1 MYKLSKYISTIL
13 HPVLLPTIATLV
25 FFLVSPFYYPLNH
38 IYILITFVFLGSYIF
53 PILLLIL
60 FKKLQIIS
68 SFEIMST
75 HERKIPVLS
84 FLIISLILS
93 YVIYN
98 LPNYKILSLM
108 FFGCFLA
115 LSIIYFLLY
124 FNIKASLHITG
135 MSGFMAFIILLSHY
149 FQINLIGLIAL
160 LFFLT
165 GLLATARII
174 LDAHKPTELVMGF
187 LIGTLSLLAVT
198 LIL

>member
-1 MYKLSKYISTIL
+1 
-13 HPVLLPTIATLV
+13 
-25 FFLVSPFYYPLNH
+25 
-38 IYILITFVFLGSYIF
+38 
-53 PILLLIL
+53 
-60 FKKLQIIS
+60 
-68 SFEIMST
+68 
-75 HERKIPVLS
+75 
-84 FLIISLILS
+84 
-93 YVIYN
+93 
-98 LPNYKILSLM
+98 M

>member
-1 MYKLSKYISTIL
+1 LYKLSKYISTIL